1 MGTSKSS
8 VRPASTPFELAA
20 VLGRR
25 GPITVSV
32 AGASARV
39 GPDVAAALREVVD
52 HLLAGDEVAVVARR
66 AELSTQ
72 EAADLLGLSRQ
83 HVVRLVDAGKLSVRV
98 TKAGAH
104 RRLAAADVLRLK
116 AEREAEVAHARAL
129 ADLFEREVRRIEEER
144 RGRRK

>member
-1 MGTSKSS
+1 MSASKSS
-8 VRPASTPFELAA
+8 VRAARMLSELAL
-20 VLGRR
+20 VLDRR
-25 GPITVSV
+25 GAITVSV
-32 AGASARV
+32 AGASAPMS
-39 GPDVAAALREVVD
+39 PDVAAALREVVD
-52 HLLAGDEVAVVARR
+52 HVLAGDEVAVVARR

-72 EAADLLGLSRQ
+72 EVADLLGLSRQ
-83 HVVRLVDAGKLSVRV
+83 HVVRLVDAGKLAVRV